1 MKQLLRTLLSGIL
14 VLVAAAG
21 IVRAEDFNPENPPE
35 PMAQHKVTVSATPAE
50 ATSSISLGGSYAVGK
65 QITISVTAATGY
77 RFLYWTLNG
86 EQYSTNRSFTYT
98 VEDHDV
104 DFIAHLAKN
113 PVLSVSVTPSEA
125 GSAYGGG
132 SYEPGSNRRVYTY
145 GNNGYTFLYWT
156 LNDQQYTTE
165 SSFYYTMGEEDVTFV
180 AIYKKNSDPDEPDPD
195 EPFNPSD
202 PAEPML
208 YYRVD
213 VTTNLPQ
220 DITPSYIT
228 TSNYYLPGKN
238 VSIRTTV
245 PDDYVFLY
253 WTLNDVLYSEQTS
266 CPYVVGDSDVV
277 FTACFAKKRTIT
289 LRVTPEEAGSV
300 SGAGIYAPNTKVL
313 VSTTPRDGYAFLYW
327 MRGDE
332 VYAETLAFYYIVNA
346 VDVEFVAVYEQIVTP
361 PDTPEDPVNP
371 DDPDEPF
378 NPSNPPEPETD
389 KVALNIT
396 VAVNDAE
403 LGYVAGLP
411 ETPLFAGDVITLTAV
426 PNNPEQYYF
435 LHWADGNTANP
446 REITLSVDARFVAVF
461 AKQQYTV
468 TFYDE
473 DSLTILDQR
482 QWGYGDLPTCVSPA
496 KPSDEE
502 FSYRFAG
509 WTPELVTVTGD
520 ATYYA
525 THEALPLELP
535 LDVTST
541 HYDAPAIKHII
552 SGQLI
557 IRRAGN
563 SFTVLG
569 TAIQ

>member
-1 MKQLLRTLLSGIL
+1 MNSVKRYILLAWC
-14 VLVAAAG
+14 VLTAVLG
-21 IVRAEDFNPENPPE
+21 MVRADDGFNPDLPPE
-35 PMAQHKVTVSATPAE
+35 PMQQTMVSISATPAD
-50 ATSSISLGGSYAVGK
+50 ATSSITLGGSFNVGK
-65 QITISVTAATGY
+65 HITVSVTPKSDYT
-77 RFLYWTLNG
+77 FLYWTLNG
-86 EQYSTNRSFTYT
+86 EQYTTERSFDYEVGSQS
-98 VEDHDV
+98 VELV
-104 DFIAHLAKN
+104 A
-113 PVLSVSVTPSEA
+113 VLSLKPQLTVSVTPSGA
-125 GSAYGGG
+125 GSAYGSGRYEVG
-132 SYEPGSNRRVYTY
+132 SSVFIQTY
-145 GNNGYTFLYWT
+145 ANNGYTFLYWM
-156 LNDQQYTTE
+156 LNDEQYSTE
-165 SSFYYTMGEEDVTFV
+165 ASFYYTMGDEDVAFV
-180 AIYKKNSDPDEPDPD
+180 AVYEGSEPEPEEPPFDPEEP
-195 EPFNPSD
+195 S
-202 PAEPML
+202 EPMV

-213 VTTNLPQ
+213 VTTNLP
-220 DITPSYIT
+220 DGVKPTNLTPSGSYA
-228 TSNYYLPGKN
+228 PGRN
-238 VSIRTTV
+238 VTLVTNT
-245 PDDYVFLY
+245 PTDYVFLY

-289 LRVTPEEAGSV
+289 LRVSPEEAGSV

-520 ATYYA
+520 AAYYA
-525 THEALPLELP
+525 TYEALPLELP
-535 LDVTST
+535 LDVTSM